1 VALLVLKIAGAL
13 VLLDFLVHATFARIV
28 LPHFERKPKLRARS
42 YPPVSGLESFEVT
55 TPDGHTL
62 RGSILRARAPRPAG
76 VIVFCHEFG
85 GSRWSFQGHCD
96 DRVISEYD
104 LVTFDFR
111 NHGESDH
118 DPRYVPCHWLTSFE
132 HEDAATVLKWVQ
144 SQPDWKQ
151 RPIAMMGV
159 SRGANAAI
167 SAAAT
172 ATSKVA
178 GVIAVGAFSTHRL
191 AMHYLLIGIRRCAAP
206 ILAVP
211 RWHIQATMNLA
222 IAWSA
227 FRQRVRFVHID
238 HAARSLD
245 RGRLLFIAGGDD
257 SHIPASFQ
265 QSLAAQVSG
274 SQFWTVPA
282 GRHNLERNAAP
293 AEFDARV
300 AEYLDRIASR
310 PAISAV
316 VSKAA

>member
-1 VALLVLKIAGAL
+1 MIA
-13 VLLDFLVHATFARIV
+13 D
-28 LPHFERKPKLRARS
+28 
-42 YPPVSGLESFEVT
+42 
-55 TPDGHTL
+55 
-62 RGSILRARAPRPAG
+62 
-76 VIVFCHEFG
+76 
-85 GSRWSFQGHCD
+85 
-96 DRVISEYD
+96 YD

-118 DPRYVPCHWLTSFE
+118 DPGYVPCHWLTSFE
-132 HEDAATVLKWVQ
+132 HEDAAAVLKWVQ
-144 SQPDWKQ
+144 SQPDWQ
-151 RPIAMMGV
+151 HRPITMMGV

-172 ATSKVA
+172 SRVA
-178 GVIAVGAFSTHRL
+178 GVIAVGAFSTQHL
-191 AMHYLLIGIRRCAAP
+191 AMHYLLIGIRRYAAP

-227 FRQRVRFVHID
+227 LRQRVRFVHID

-245 RGRLLFIAGGDD
+245 SSRLLFIAGGDD
-257 SHIPASFQ
+257 SHIPATFQ

-282 GRHNLERNAAP
+282 GRHNLERDAAP

-310 PAISAV
+310 RAISPAIG
-316 VSKAA
+316 KAA